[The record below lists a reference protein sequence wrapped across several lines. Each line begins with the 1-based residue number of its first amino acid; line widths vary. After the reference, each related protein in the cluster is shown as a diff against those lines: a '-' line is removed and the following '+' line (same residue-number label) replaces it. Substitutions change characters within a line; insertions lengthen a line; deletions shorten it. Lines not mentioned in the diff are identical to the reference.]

1 MPFNK
6 PVYKTIKEAIFHST
20 PDNGIM
26 AVYEAAD
33 GTEIWF
39 VLGKPSIKI
48 IK

>member
-1 MPFNK
+1 MKAF
-6 PVYKTIKEAIFHST
+6 KTIKEAVFYST

-33 GTEIWF
+33 GTETWF

>member
-1 MPFNK
+1 MK
-6 PVYKTIKEAIFHST
+6 TYKTIKEAIFHST

-26 AVYEAAD
+26 AVYVDENNL
-33 GTEIWF
+33 EWWF